1 MGVQLWAK
9 TSDKTIYKTFQQK
22 LIMSLIKSQSFTNV
36 ITIYF
41 EWDQVSV
48 TLPNFMANLSVG

>member
-9 TSDKTIYKTFQQK
+9 TSDKTISKTFQQN